1 MSDWNEIGPEKDT
14 DPEDLVAASEK
25 VERIIAQ
32 ISKEFKLAHNYKY
45 DVEKAELT
53 AALCLEAQKQ
63 IAEFLSDAEIYSKER
78 KWEVESVSAERYFHY
93 KESATDK
100 ISESALNHF
109 IAKDEKVKE
118 AKSEQFKAE
127 ANYKK
132 WQNLLSIL
140 KDGHIYFR
148 GLAKGKNDWSS

>member
-45 DVEKAELT
+45 D
-53 AALCLEAQKQ
+53 
-63 IAEFLSDAEIYSKER
+63 AEIYSKER
-78 KWEVESVSAERYFHY
+78 KSEVESVSAERYFHY

-148 GLAKGKNDWSS
+148 GL